1 MKLIR
6 FLNNVG
12 VICIVIDISQTLEL
26 VRSTYS
32 PGLFFHLMC
41 VDKSSHAFGN
51 DIFVKKIQR
60 VFLF

>member
-1 MKLIR
+1 
-6 FLNNVG
+6 
-12 VICIVIDISQTLEL
+12 VIDISQTLEL

-51 DIFVKKIQR
+51 DIFVKKIQH
-60 VFLF
+60 VFSL